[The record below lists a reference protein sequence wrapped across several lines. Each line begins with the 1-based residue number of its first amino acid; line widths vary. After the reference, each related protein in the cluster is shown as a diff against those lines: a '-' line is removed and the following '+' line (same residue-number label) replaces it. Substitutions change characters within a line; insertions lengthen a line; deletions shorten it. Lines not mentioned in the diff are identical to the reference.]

1 MIIANMPRWLSTIS
15 YPMHTC
21 GIIVKYMII
30 KFVFQEF
37 KDIWSN
43 LDLILDG
50 GVLGLSEQCRKGS
63 TVVNLSVPDK
73 FSIIREGRY

>member
-1 MIIANMPRWLSTIS
+1 
-15 YPMHTC
+15 
-21 GIIVKYMII
+21 MII

-50 GVLGLSEQCRKGS
+50 GVLGLTEQCRKGS

>member
-1 MIIANMPRWLSTIS
+1 MPCWLSTIS
-15 YPMHTC
+15 YPMRTC

-50 GVLGLSEQCRKGS
+50 GVLGLTEQCRKGS
-63 TVVNLSVPDK
+63 TVANLSVPDK